1 MGILDEL
8 DVLRHQHRRPCV
20 FALFLETLEA
30 QDRHEIM
37 VALADPQFRSRSIHQ
52 VLQTRGWDHVETVV
66 SRHRRGDCCCGNI

>member
-8 DVLRHQHRRPCV
+8 DSLRHQHRRPCAL
-20 FALFLETLEA
+20 ALFLASMSPDDRRDVET
-30 QDRHEIM
+30 
-37 VALADPQFRSRSIHQ
+37 ALADSEYRSRSIHQ